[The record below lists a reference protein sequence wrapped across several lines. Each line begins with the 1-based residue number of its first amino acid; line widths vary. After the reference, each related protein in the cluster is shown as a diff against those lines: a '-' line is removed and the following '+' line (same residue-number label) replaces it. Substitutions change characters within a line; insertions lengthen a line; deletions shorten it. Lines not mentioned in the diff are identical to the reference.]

1 MSNMIGNLK
10 KRKTMGKKKPSE
22 KGPASPKSTS
32 SIGPNSGTGKPTGPP
47 KDGPPQKN
55 EPRPQKKSSWGSFGS
70 KLASFGKSMKG
81 RWGKKPAVAAKPA
94 AAPTVP

>member
-1 MSNMIGNLK
+1 
-10 KRKTMGKKKPSE
+10 MGKKKPSE
-22 KGPASPKSTS
+22 KGPASPKNTS
-32 SIGPNSGTGKPTGPP
+32 SIGPNFGTGKPTGPP

-70 KLASFGKSMKG
+70 KLGSWGKSMKD
-81 RWGKKPAVAAKPA
+81 RWDKKPAVAAKPA